1 MTWYEIKLATLQKM
15 MSASGTNIPTD
26 SATQEYVA
34 GMPQAANEA
43 LQLLFSANRFL
54 RKCVEVTI
62 GEDKDGYQSF
72 YDMSQA
78 EDFYMIGDVEA
89 YEIKDGKIKS
99 CNNMTVRAGKYVSFD
114 APGVYQVYYNAW
126 PKMFAY
132 NTDDDY
138 TVPLEDDVVV
148 LLPLYIASQLYK
160 DDDISTATV
169 YRNEFEAAR
178 ADLKNRTNGTQR
190 GFFVSTTGW

>member
-1 MTWYEIKLATLQKM
+1 MTWYEVKLAALQKM
-15 MSASGTNIPTD
+15 MSANGTNIPTD
-26 SATQEYVA
+26 EATAEYVA

-54 RKCVEVTI
+54 RKSVEVVA
-62 GEDKDGYQSF
+62 EADADGYQSF

-78 EDFYMIGDVEA
+78 EDFHMMGDIEA
-89 YEIKDGKIKS
+89 YELKDGKIRS
-99 CNNMTVRAGKYVSFD
+99 CNTMTVRAGKYVSFD

-126 PKMFAY
+126 PKLFAL

-138 TVPLEDDVVV
+138 NIPLEDDVVV
-148 LLPLYIASQLYK
+148 LLPLYMASQLYK
-160 DDDISTATV
+160 DDDIAMATV

-178 ADLKNRTNGTQR
+178 AELRNRTGGTHR
-190 GFFVSTTGW
+190 STFVNKSGW